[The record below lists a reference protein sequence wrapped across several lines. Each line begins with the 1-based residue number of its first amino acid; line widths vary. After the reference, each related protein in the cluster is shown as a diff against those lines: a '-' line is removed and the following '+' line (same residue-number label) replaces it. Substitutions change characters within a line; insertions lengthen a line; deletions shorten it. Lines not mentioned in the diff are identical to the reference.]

1 MAGGRVQETFL
12 KLVRLCVRV
21 VLQRYGP
28 SAYVSDVIKFRIR
41 ASIGKIMAIFLT
53 TYHQGFY
60 EQAKVKEG
68 GGEGGEKG
76 KRGFM
81 EGKVG
86 KSTNNR
92 GIGEGSKE
100 GRKEGKEKG
109 RKEGREGLKVGR
121 STSNGREIRL

>member
-1 MAGGRVQETFL
+1 
-12 KLVRLCVRV
+12 
-21 VLQRYGP
+21 
-28 SAYVSDVIKFRIR
+28 
-41 ASIGKIMAIFLT
+41 
-53 TYHQGFY
+53 
-60 EQAKVKEG
+60 
-68 GGEGGEKG
+68 
-76 KRGFM
+76 M

>member
-12 KLVRLCVRV
+12 KLVRLRVRV

-68 GGEGGEKG
+68 GGE
-76 KRGFM
+76 
-81 EGKVG
+81 
-86 KSTNNR
+86 
-92 GIGEGSKE
+92 E
-100 GRKEGKEKG
+100 GRRGKGDSWKG
-109 RKEGREGLKVGR
+109 R
-121 STSNGREIRL
+121 